1 MMSLPAS
8 LMPLTAADYWVG
20 WRWARRANGKLTKPP
35 VNVRGGPAE
44 SDNPKT
50 WASFAAAV
58 EAVEAGRAAGVGY
71 VCLYD
76 RERIFVDLD
85 KCRDRETGAVADW
98 AMRIVEAAGSYT
110 EVTPSGTGL
119 RIIGNRGHLT
129 APISRALKLGAE
141 GHEVEVY
148 YQATRYVT
156 VTGDRLPGTPD
167 QLADIADIALDLLV
181 AGGKAAAAEEGGAH
195 PFEPNAEQVA
205 PLEDVEAALAAI
217 GNPDLPYEEWVRIGM
232 AAFAATGGSAFG
244 RLAWVAWSRKSAKH
258 DDDECTRVWRSFRA
272 APPTK
277 IGFGTLYHMASAADA
292 FWQPPS
298 WAARRAEHTERE
310 KSKAGSGE
318 NTAENPDPW
327 ADQPKRHSKL
337 KGLTLSDLMNMPPPE
352 YRIADL
358 VTVGG
363 FAGLYGPPGG
373 YKSFVALGMALSI
386 AFGLPWCGREV
397 KRAAVLYVAGEGARG
412 IGKRVR
418 AWLRHHGLEDV
429 PEAPFRLID
438 AGVNLTNPAEA
449 AELILAA
456 TDLAEEEGQPVGAI
470 FIDTV
475 ARAMVGA
482 DENSSKEMGAF
493 NEQCARI
500 IREAR
505 TGPEIGPTVVAVHHT
520 GKDAGRGARGSN
532 AFPGAVD
539 TLLRVIRDEEDPGR
553 LSIEVEKQKDGEA
566 ADTILLRALKI
577 SLGEGDDP
585 LLSSLV
591 IAEEDGT
598 IDLGAEA
605 LKPRPKRRPLNN
617 GAQVGLLA
625 LQWAIERTGTERRG
639 LRDVPGS
646 TKTVTRKEWRDAY
659 LARSDA
665 PTETAARV
673 AFGRAVKDLDAA
685 GVARMLGEYAWIVR
699 DEHA

>member
-1 MMSLPAS
+1 MMTLPAS
-8 LMPLTAADYWVG
+8 LSPLAAADFWVG

-35 VNVRGGPAE
+35 VNAIRGGPAE

-85 KCRDRETGAVADW
+85 KCRDGTTGAVADW

-167 QLADIADIALDLLV
+167 QLADIADVALDLLV
-181 AGGKAAAAEEGGAH
+181 AGGKAAAAEEGGAQ

-217 GNPDLPYEEWVRIGM
+217 GNPDLPYEEWVKIGM

-277 IGFGTLYHMASAADA
+277 IGFGTLYHLASAADA

-298 WAARRAEHTERE
+298 WAARRAEHVERE
-310 KSKAGSGE
+310 NGKAGPGE

-327 ADQPKRHSKL
+327 AETAKPEPKLLPLVYFREFEPNL
-337 KGLTLSDLMNMPPPE
+337 DVADFVEGILTAAAMSVVYGESNAGKTFVVTDL
-352 YRIADL
+352 A
-358 VTVGG
+358 
-363 FAGLYGPPGG
+363 AH
-373 YKSFVALGMALSI
+373 VATGQA
-386 AFGLPWCGREV
+386 WRGREV
-397 KRAAVLYVAGEGARG
+397 EAGGVIYCALEGRHG
-412 IGKRVR
+412 IGNRIAAFKRQ
-418 AWLRHHGLEDV
+418 HGLEGAEV
-429 PEAPFRLID
+429 PFAVIPVALNLLDPAADREPLIR
-438 AGVNLTNPAEA
+438 T
-449 AELILAA
+449 ILAA
-456 TDLAEEEGQPVGAI
+456 AAAMGIRVALIV
-470 FIDTV
+470 IDTLS
-475 ARAMVGA
+475 RALAGGN
-482 DENSSKEMGAF
+482 ENDSQDMGALV
-493 NEQCARI
+493 ATADA
-500 IREAR
+500 IRQA
-505 TGPEIGPTVVAVHHT
+505 TGAHILFVHHS
-520 GKDAGRGARGSN
+520 GKDAARGARGHS
-532 AFPGAVD
+532 
-539 TLLRVIRDEEDPGR
+539 
-553 LSIEVEKQKDGEA
+553 
-566 ADTILLRALKI
+566 LLRAATDTEIEI
-577 SLGEGDDP
+577 SRPDDAP
-585 LLSSLV
+585 V
-591 IAEEDGT
+591 GT
-598 IDLGAEA
+598 IRVTKQRDMARAPEMHFRLEVVELGRDRRDKPVTSCVVGAVGPEEA
-605 LKPRPKRRPLNN
+605 PPPKAKRTALPPA
-617 GAQVGLLA
+617 AQVALSA
-625 LQWAIERTGTERRG
+625 LQWAIGEAGIERRG
-639 LRDVPGS
+639 LRNVPGN
-646 TKTVTRKEWRDAY
+646 TKTVTEDEWRRAFY
-659 LARSDA
+659 NRSTA
-665 PTETAARV
+665 PTQPAKAQ
-673 AFGRAVKDLDAA
+673 AFRRAGEVLDARGLA
-685 GVARMLGEYAWIVR
+685 MKMDNLAWIVR
-699 DEHA
+699 DQT